1 LEPIVR
7 RLLVSYLMG
16 TFFFWFS
23 LYIYVPILPPYLK
36 ELGCPLSMIGIVLG
50 SYGVSQFFLRIPLG
64 FWADRKRIL
73 KPLVL
78 IGVSCSGLSCLI
90 FALFP
95 SAWSFLGART
105 LSGVA
110 ASFWVVYTVLFA
122 SYFPEGRSSKA
133 MGQLVFCMSWAQL
146 TCTLLGGWLAEH
158 YGYGAPFW
166 AGVIAALVSLL
177 SFVWVEE
184 KQTEGRP
191 SGLTLKEGLQV
202 FASPGL
208 VMISLLAA
216 VLMFNSFTTVHG
228 FVPLLAVQLGAN
240 RTQLGILVALTL
252 AAHSAGSIL
261 VGTKLLN
268 WLPARSAVMT
278 AFLFMSLA
286 SLTLPLVPNVY
297 VLYVNQIV
305 SGLGR
310 GLGYSVLL
318 GLVFPTVS
326 TGERATAMGVFQSL
340 YSLGM
345 FSGPLFGGWVGGV
358 WGISGI
364 FIICGVFTLLV
375 IPLLRIVKI
384 GRDKTCPPV

>member
-1 LEPIVR
+1 
-7 RLLVSYLMG
+7 MG

-23 LYIYVPILPPYLK
+23 LYIYVPILPPYLR
-36 ELGCPLSMIGIVLG
+36 ELGCSLSMTGIVLG

-78 IGVSCSGLSCLI
+78 IGVSCSGLSCLV

-95 SAWSFLGART
+95 SAGSFLGART

-110 ASFWVVYTVLFA
+110 ASFWVVCTVLFA

-133 MGQLVFCMSWAQL
+133 MGQLVFCMSAAQL

-158 YGYGAPFW
+158 YGYGAPFS
-166 AGVIAALVSLL
+166 AGVIAALVSLV
-177 SFVWVEE
+177 SFVWVRE
-184 KQTEGRP
+184 KQAEGEP
-191 SGLTLKEGLQV
+191 SGLTLEGGFKV

-208 VMISLLAA
+208 VMISLMAA
-216 VLMFNSFTTVHG
+216 ILMFNSFSTTYG
-228 FVPLLAVQLGAN
+228 FVPLLAVQLGADK
-240 RTQLGILVALTL
+240 TQLGILVALTL
-252 AAHSAGSIL
+252 AANSVASL
-261 VGTKLLN
+261 FVGTKLLN
-268 WLPARSAVMT
+268 WLPARSALMT
-278 AFLFMSLA
+278 AFLFMSLS
-286 SLTLPLVPNVY
+286 SLSLPLVPNIY

-310 GLGYSVLL
+310 GLGYSVLM
-318 GLVFPTVS
+318 GLVFQTVS
-326 TGERATAMGVFQSL
+326 TGERATAMGIFQSL

-345 FSGPLFGGWVGGV
+345 FSGPLLGGWIGGI

-364 FIICGVFTLLV
+364 FIISGVFTLLV
-375 IPLLRIVKI
+375 IPWFRAVKT
-384 GRDKTCPPV
+384 GCDETCPPV

>member
-1 LEPIVR
+1 MR
-7 RLLVSYLMG
+7 SLLVGYLMG

-23 LYIYVPILPPYLK
+23 LYIYVPILPPYLR
-36 ELGCPLSMIGIVLG
+36 ELGCSLSMIGIVLG
-50 SYGVSQFFLRIPLG
+50 SYGAIQFFLRIPLG

-73 KPLVL
+73 KPFVL
-78 IGVSCSGLSCLI
+78 IGVSFSGLSCLV

-110 ASFWVVYTVLFA
+110 ASFWVVCTVLFA
-122 SYFPEGRSSKA
+122 SYFPEERSGKA

-177 SFVWVEE
+177 SFIWVRE
-184 KQTEGRP
+184 KQAEGRP
-191 SGLTLKEGLQV
+191 SGLTLTEGFQV

-208 VMISLLAA
+208 VMISLITA

-240 RTQLGILVALTL
+240 KTQLGILVALTL
-252 AAHSAGSIL
+252 AGHSVGSL
-261 VGTKLLN
+261 FAGTKLLN

-286 SLTLPLVPNVY
+286 SLSLPLVPNVY
-297 VLYVNQIV
+297 VLYVNQVV

-310 GLGYSVLL
+310 GLGYSVLM
-318 GLVFPTVS
+318 GLVFQTVS

-345 FSGPLFGGWVGGV
+345 FSGPLLGGWVGTI
-358 WGISGI
+358 WGISEI
-364 FIICGVFTLLV
+364 FIISGVITLLV
-375 IPLLRIVKI
+375 IPVLRVVKI
-384 GRDKTCPPV
+384 DHHETCPPV